1 MPVNKGYGVF
11 GHVSDNADDND
22 LPSYEDDDSG
32 ISWGHALRRRNPW
45 RKGSDGDDDDEYGM
59 DGVESPDSTSG
70 RSDVMFGGLDAA
82 PSGSNAVSGQLD
94 VTFGGSDAL
103 SAADAVTPYHFRQG
117 HSVWF
122 GDEDDG
128 YAPEQSRHGGLHAAP
143 ILALRNDVESS
154 SSNAVFARARG
165 IARKAA
171 TMVIGPVY
179 SESQRT
185 GYAEIGG
192 VMRGATS
199 PSSRYRTSVQFDLD
213 TGETVGGKC
222 SCPAYGRG
230 YGMCKHMIA
239 LVLMFCDDPQRFEGY
254 HAGAVRPSRTLIDYM
269 ERADKQET
277 QARNRRREALMRRFN
292 GGKGQDGA
300 SRRMS
305 GGYGSRLGA
314 RANGYQPNRETVTPG
329 QVHLAPIL
337 SYIDGVWG
345 VEFRIGSPSNSSSYV
360 LKSIPQFVLA
370 MASGD
375 YVDYGQKLAL
385 THTPDM
391 LDTDSRPLLGFL
403 DAAIAIRRAAEQQDR
418 YYGHIAIDRRLILSA
433 TEVANLLA
441 LRENRG
447 VQLVLDTWFSS
458 QPATVPVD
466 GDEPELLM
474 RIMRR
479 DFNVYGPDAGYL
491 LTGTPPVEAVID
503 GGKNVWLLLSATS
516 PVGSVSAMMA
526 GSGRKSAAGCRFVRC
541 PKQLNPLRELLGDL
555 FEPDNEGQVI
565 AGSDTA
571 LFARTL
577 LPQLVAAGLLEAGE
591 IPRELAELSPTEC
604 NPQFYLDRDEHG
616 VQCEVKARY
625 GDIIVPLLPAGPT
638 VSADPHA
645 PQSVSRAVVGRDFDT
660 ENLALDV
667 VREFF
672 AMPDQRKRTA
682 SAAQRTVN
690 GFRTSAARAATRKFV
705 SAAAVIDRDDTTQ
718 IVRLFDEGLPALHD
732 VGEVFTTPAFDRLIA
747 PKSPSVKVGLSIK
760 GNLVEISPIAD
771 EVPPDEVGS
780 LLSSYR
786 RRQRFHQLKDGT
798 LVKLGGANLDTLDR
812 LAKDLDLDEQQLNSG
827 LIELPGGRAFLLDG
841 ELPDDGSDVVKDASF
856 TEYIDD
862 LKIIDPKS
870 YEVPDSLKH
879 ILRPYQVEGF
889 QWLNTLCDKGFGG
902 ILADEMGL
910 GKSVQL
916 IALLLSRYHNESS
929 SMPTA
934 QGMDAGNAVNSESA
948 VTGHITFDSE
958 DGRPHPSLIVCPAS
972 LVYNWGA
979 EFAKFAPSFNAVVVA
994 GTKAER
1000 RTAIGRAFRADEP
1013 TVLITSYDLLRR
1025 DVDDYTANEQHFN
1038 VMALDEAQY
1047 IKNHTTKIAKAVKAV
1062 AADHRFALTGTP
1074 IENRL
1079 SELWSIFD
1087 FLMPGLLGSYKRFH
1101 ERYELPISNAKAA
1114 DGSTEEG
1121 RAAAQVNPEAAR
1133 VSRQLQSLVGV
1144 FIKRRLKSQV
1154 LTDLPDKLE
1163 TTLTVQLA
1171 GEQRKLYA
1179 AHEQR
1184 LRIQLEHS
1192 EEADFNTSKIR
1203 ILAELTKLRQICC
1216 DPRLLYADA
1225 KDQSAKLAAITEL
1238 VETCV
1243 NEGKRALIFSQF
1255 TSFLDLIAERF
1266 DAQGLRYYTITGSTP
1281 KKKRFELVD
1290 QFNADDTPAFL
1301 ISLKA
1306 GNTGLNLTGASV
1318 VIHADPWWNAAA
1330 QDQATDRAHRIGQT
1344 EDVNVYQVV
1353 AKDTIEER
1361 ILELQHTKSELARQF
1376 TDASL
1381 LTDET
1386 GTGASALTEAPA
1398 SIATLTKDDLL
1409 NLLG

>member
-1 MPVNKGYGVF
+1 MSKGYGVF
-11 GHVSDNADDND
+11 GHVPDNADDD
-22 LPSYEDDDSG
+22 GLLPYEDDDSG
-32 ISWGHALRRRNPW
+32 VSWGHALRRRNPW
-45 RKGSDGDDDDEYGM
+45 KRGDDEDADYDDGRYDIDDTDDTNGGRGIYAGKSG
-59 DGVESPDSTSG
+59 GVGGISG
-70 RSDVMFGGLDAA
+70 ETGGILGSSGAA
-82 PSGSNAVSGQLD
+82 GSRD
-94 VTFGGSDAL
+94 VTFGGTDSL
-103 SAADAVTPYHFRQG
+103 SAADAVMPYRFRQG
-117 HSVWF
+117 RSVWF
-122 GDEDDG
+122 DDEDEG
-128 YAPEQSRHGGLHAAP
+128 HFAGSAKRAEAHAVP

-154 SSNAVFARARG
+154 SSNAVLARARS

-171 TMVIGPVY
+171 TMVINPVY
-179 SESQRT
+179 SENHRT
-185 GYAEIGG
+185 GYAELDGIL
-192 VMRGATS
+192 RGTTS

-213 TGETVGGKC
+213 TGEAVGGKC

-239 LVLMFCDDPQRFEGY
+239 LAFIFCDDPQRCEGY
-254 HAGAVRPSRTLIDYM
+254 RAGAARPSRTLIDYM
-269 ERADKQET
+269 EHADRQDA
-277 QARNRRREALMRRFN
+277 QAKIRRRNAVMRRFDATQGKN
-292 GGKGQDGA
+292 GA
-300 SRRMS
+300 NARRTKS
-305 GGYGSRLGA
+305 GYGSRAGT
-314 RANGYQPNRETVTPG
+314 RGGGYQGDSETVGLG
-329 QVHLAPIL
+329 QVQLVPIL
-337 SYIDGVWG
+337 SFIDGVWS
-345 VEFRIGSPSNSSSYV
+345 VEFKIGSASNGSSYV

-370 MASGD
+370 MANGD
-375 YVDYGQKLAL
+375 YADYGQKLAFI
-385 THTPDM
+385 HTPDM
-391 LDTDSRPLLGFL
+391 LDDDSRPLLDVL
-403 DAAIAIRRAAEQQDR
+403 DDAMAVRRAAEQQDR
-418 YYGHIAIDRRLILSA
+418 YYGHIAIDRHLTLSA
-433 TEVANLLA
+433 PEVARLLSV
-441 LRENRG
+441 REGRG
-447 VQLVLDTWFSS
+447 VQLVLNTWFSG
-458 QPATVPVD
+458 QPASVPVD
-466 GDEPELLM
+466 GGEPDFLM
-474 RIMRR
+474 RIARR
-479 DFNVYGPDAGYL
+479 DFNTYGPDAGYL
-491 LTGTPPVEAVID
+491 LTGVPAVETVID
-503 GGKNVWLLLSATS
+503 GGKNVWLLLASTNPA
-516 PVGSVSAMMA
+516 GAVSAMVA
-526 GSGRKSAAGCRFVRC
+526 GSQRKSAAGCRFVRC
-541 PKQLNPLRELLGDL
+541 PKRLIPLRGLLGDL
-555 FEPDNEGQVI
+555 FEPDGEGQVI
-565 AGSDTA
+565 AGDDIA

-577 LPQLVAAGLLEAGE
+577 LPQLVGAGLLEASE

-604 NPQFYLDRDEHG
+604 SLQFYLDRDEHG

-625 GDIIVPLLPAGPT
+625 GDAIVPLLPDGPT
-638 VSADPHA
+638 VHA
-645 PQSVSRAVVGRDFDT
+645 EGERSIPLSRGVIGRDFDA
-660 ENLALDV
+660 EHLAIDV

-672 AMPDQRKRTA
+672 TMPDQRKRV
-682 SAAQRTVN
+682 AAATHQTVN
-690 GFRTSAARAATRKFV
+690 GFRTPAARKATKKFV
-705 SAAAVIDRDDTTQ
+705 SDAATIDRDDTTQ
-718 IVRLFDEGLPALHD
+718 IVRLFDEGLPALKE

-747 PKSPSVKVGLSIK
+747 PKPPSVKVGLSIK
-760 GNLVEISPIAD
+760 GNLVEISPLAD
-771 EVPPDEVGS
+771 EVPPDEVGA

-798 LVKLGGANLDTLDR
+798 LVKLSGANLSTLDR
-812 LAKDLDLDEQQLNSG
+812 LASDLDLSEQQLNSG

-916 IALLLSRYHNESS
+916 IALLLSRYQRN
-929 SMPTA
+929 
-934 QGMDAGNAVNSESA
+934 
-948 VTGHITFDSE
+948 TGE
-958 DGRPHPSLIVCPAS
+958 MGDGSLGPSLIVCPAS

-979 EFAKFAPSFNAVVVA
+979 EFTKFAPSFNAVVVA

-1025 DVDDYTANEQHFN
+1025 DVDDYTANEQRFN

-1101 ERYELPISNAKAA
+1101 ERYELPISNARAA
-1114 DGSTEEG
+1114 DGSTAEG

-1163 TTLTVQLA
+1163 TTLTVRLA

-1184 LRIQLEHS
+1184 LRMQLEHS

-1203 ILAELTKLRQICC
+1203 VLAELTKLRQICC

-1243 NEGKRALIFSQF
+1243 NEGKKALIFSQF

-1281 KKKRFELVD
+1281 KKKRLELVD
-1290 QFNADDTPAFL
+1290 
-1301 ISLKA
+1301 
-1306 GNTGLNLTGASV
+1306 
-1318 VIHADPWWNAAA
+1318 
-1330 QDQATDRAHRIGQT
+1330 
-1344 EDVNVYQVV
+1344 VYQVV

-1381 LTDET
+1381 LADEA